1 VIEPRVVILH
11 RIDQGRSRYR
21 GTGNIDRCGV
31 GLRQRCNARRKGKSA
46 CECDW
51 QASDPLQ
58 PVHIASM
65 FCTRTPMGTQ
75 LVNSNTIP
83 A

>member
-1 VIEPRVVILH
+1 M
-11 RIDQGRSRYR
+11 
-21 GTGNIDRCGV
+21 
-31 GLRQRCNARRKGKSA
+31 QR
-46 CECDW
+46 
-51 QASDPLQ
+51 LQ